1 MKKLIIIGSIL
12 FFLISSL
19 FSQTSYHKM
28 LGDTNRWYVSGYL
41 LGVKPSG
48 NLSATNIGDPCIG
61 YYKATKD
68 SVYNSK
74 TYKVFES
81 EQSFLCYWFSGSVL
95 SEALIREDTILK
107 KIYIVHPDSVN
118 ECVAMD
124 FGMNVGDSVYLP
136 YSPNSSV
143 LKNGYYKLDSIVSKS
158 EILGQRQHFYLSKY
172 NAMINFLTGTKYY
185 IEWVESIGA
194 THFPI
199 NIIEQEQNNDFS
211 MPFSCKSN
219 QYTTYVTC
227 KYTNSIKQFQ
237 DSCALKFVNTHS
249 GYVLFGDNCEFYG
262 YTGRVKE
269 LSFLNDLVL
278 FPNPSS
284 STDQLTLRFKA
295 LFFKPFEI
303 FIYNTLGQNV
313 YSDKVN
319 ITTTDNEIKLTD
331 LKLTQGLYT
340 LQLKSDD
347 ESSTFTFMRN

>member
-1 MKKLIIIGSIL
+1 
-12 FFLISSL
+12 
-19 FSQTSYHKM
+19 M
-28 LGDTNRWYVSGYL
+28 LGDTNRWYVSGYI

-48 NLSATNIGDPCIG
+48 NQSATNIGGPCIG

-81 EQSFLCYWFSGSVL
+81 EQSFLCYWFSGSAL

-107 KIYIVHPDSVN
+107 KIYVVHPDSVN

-124 FGMNVGDSVYLP
+124 FGMNVGDSIYLP

-143 LKNGYYKLDSIVSKS
+143 LNNGYYKLDSIVSKS

-172 NAMINFLTGTKYY
+172 DAMINFLTGTKYY
-185 IEWVESIGA
+185 IEWVESMGA

-227 KYTNSIKQFQ
+227 KYTNRIKQFQ
-237 DSCALKFVNTHS
+237 DSCALKFVNTHT

-269 LSFLNDLVL
+269 LSFLNDLLL
-278 FPNPSS
+278 FPNPTSS
-284 STDQLTLRFKA
+284 GELTLKFKA
-295 LFFKPFEI
+295 LYFKPIEI
-303 FIYNTLGQNV
+303 SIYNTLGQKVYFEIINV
-313 YSDKVN
+313 S
-319 ITTTDNEIKLTD
+319 TTDNEIKFHD
-331 LKLTQGLYT
+331 LKLKQGLYS
-340 LQLKSDD
+340 LNIKSD
-347 ESSTFTFMRN
+347 EETSSISVIIN